1 MIDSDRADHTR
12 MAVVRRYLIG
22 LGIAA
27 AVVVADLWTKRYA
40 ALHFDGNPV
49 EIIPGFFGFTYVE
62 NPGGAFGLFQG
73 GGTIIAVAA
82 MVVTVFVLVALAGE
96 RPLLETVALGFV
108 LGGALGNL
116 IDRFARG
123 DGLIDGPVID
133 WIELWII
140 PTFNIADASVTLAV
154 ALLLIH
160 AWRTR

>member
-1 MIDSDRADHTR
+1 MRVPLLLT
-12 MAVVRRYLIG
+12 RRYLIG

-27 AVVVADLWTKRYA
+27 GVVVVDLLTKRHA
-40 ALHFDGNPV
+40 ALNFETSPV

-62 NPGGAFGLFQG
+62 NPGGAFGFFQNG
-73 GGTIIAVAA
+73 GVVIGVAA
-82 MVVTVFVLVALAGE
+82 LIVSIVVLFALGAD
-96 RPLLETVALGFV
+96 RPRLETVALGFV

-123 DGLIDGPVID
+123 EGLIDGPVID

-140 PTFNIADASVTLAV
+140 PTFNIADFSVTIAV
-154 ALLLIH
+154 SLLLIH